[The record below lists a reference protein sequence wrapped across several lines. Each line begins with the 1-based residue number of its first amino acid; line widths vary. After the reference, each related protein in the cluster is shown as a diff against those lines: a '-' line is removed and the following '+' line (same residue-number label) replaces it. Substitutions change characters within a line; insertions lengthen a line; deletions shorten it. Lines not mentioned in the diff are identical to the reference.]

1 MTISDVADALTRAAY
16 HKKTVRLSYLSP
28 EEVAAQADVNPFVA
42 GQLLLNEREHLA
54 DVEKA
59 RSYGVELGSVEG
71 FFGRGKEGLVKP
83 LAS

>member
-16 HKKTVRLSYLSP
+16 HKKTVRVSYLSP
-28 EEVAAQADVNPFVA
+28 DVAAQAEVNPFVA

-59 RSYGVELGSVEG
+59 RSYGIELGSVEG
-71 FFGRGKEGLVKP
+71 FFGRRKEGLVKP